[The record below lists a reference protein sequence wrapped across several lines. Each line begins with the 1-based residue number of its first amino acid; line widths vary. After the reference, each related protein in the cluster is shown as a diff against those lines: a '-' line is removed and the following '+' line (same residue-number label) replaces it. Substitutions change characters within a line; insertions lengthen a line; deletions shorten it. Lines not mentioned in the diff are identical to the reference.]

1 MTHEISFEDQMQAV
15 TRYAEGKLLAGLIG
29 NAGILLFNQPDKRN
43 AISLEMWEALGDALE
58 RFTLDSE
65 VRVLIYAGAGGKAFT
80 SGNDIS
86 QFATRRNNAEDNLA
100 FTRITG
106 EGRRRMTAFPK
117 PSIACVQ
124 GYCMGGGLGMAMQAD
139 LRVAA
144 HDAVFGI
151 PAARLGIAYAPEPL
165 ERLVAL
171 VGPAQARLM
180 LYTARRFSG
189 QEAFAM
195 GLVEV
200 LASQDA
206 VSEALELAQ
215 VIAENAPLSIQA
227 ARFNLEQL
235 QKPPADRDTA
245 ASADLTRRCMDSSDY
260 REGRAAFR
268 EKRKPLFT
276 GS

>member
-1 MTHEISFEDQMQAV
+1 MQAV